1 MASKVE
7 VSLVEPVLN
16 PYLSEVLD
24 REKEEVSTMAVHTF
38 RWHRTRGRVIT
49 RVKQGRS
56 LDNSANIDYGKN
68 AVEIMSEKLGIH
80 RSYAYK
86 LSAFYLM
93 YEDNSKFEDL
103 LDLFRDSNG
112 TITWGHFNVL
122 VHVKDPEVRDQL
134 IHRVADENLSVS
146 SLRKEIHQLKIDTDE
161 DTGED
166 TSEPSTLPPPPK
178 EIFLEQDNLA
188 DAEEQVNEEESLSEE
203 TSTDSNPVNE
213 SPIKTL
219 KVLSSSTAKFGD
231 KVVDLVGD
239 LTISLADMPS
249 GKALKEIL
257 KGLSSAAEVM
267 ECLQQQ
273 LGEYHRQ
280 LLSMYQRLKTARGQN
295 DD

>member
-1 MASKVE
+1 
-7 VSLVEPVLN
+7 
-16 PYLSEVLD
+16 
-24 REKEEVSTMAVHTF
+24 MAVQTF
-38 RWHRTRGRVIT
+38 RWHRARGRVIT
-49 RVKQGRS
+49 RVKQGKS
-56 LDNSANIDYGKN
+56 LDSSVNVDYGKN
-68 AVEIMSEKLGIH
+68 AVEILADKLGIH

-93 YEDNSKFEDL
+93 YEDNGKFEDL

-134 IHRVADENLSVS
+134 IHRVAEENLSVS

-178 EIFLEQDNLA
+178 EIFLEQDKLA
-188 DAEEQVNEEESLSEE
+188 DEEEQEDEEENLPEE
-203 TSTDSNPVNE
+203 NSTDSNPVNE

-267 ECLQQQ
+267 ESLQHQ

-280 LLSMYQRLKTARGQN
+280 LLSMEQRLRAARRTQN